1 MSHYYLFSTSGC
13 HLCEQA
19 EALLQSLPLA
29 INYCI
34 KDIADNDQWLEQ
46 YSIRIP
52 VLHHLDSGDEL
63 GWPFDQALLLQF
75 INSHS
80 PVENH
85 ERDS

>member
-19 EALLQSLPLA
+19 EALLQNLPLA
-29 INYCI
+29 LDYRIQEITEN
-34 KDIADNDQWLEQ
+34 NQWLEQ

-52 VLHHLDSGDEL
+52 VLYHPDSGDEL
-63 GWPFDQALLLQF
+63 GWPFDQALLLEF
-75 INSHS
+75 INRHS

-85 ERDS
+85 DPDS

>member
-1 MSHYYLFSTSGC
+1 MSHYYLFSTAGC

-29 INYCI
+29 IDYSV
-34 KDIADNDQWLEQ
+34 KDIADNDRWLER

-52 VLHHLDSGDEL
+52 VLYHPGSSDEL
-63 GWPFDQALLLQF
+63 GWPFDRALLLQF
-75 INSHS
+75 INRHS

-85 ERDS
+85 ARDS